1 MTYYESELKYLYGGG
16 IQIEDLRLEEKE
28 EADEK
33 LRFEALQKLSEGF
46 ERVFDTLSDE
56 EKAIVKGDLYEI
68 TTRIEDILEGC

>member
-1 MTYYESELKYLYGGG
+1 MTYYESELKYLYDGG

-46 ERVFDTLSDE
+46 ERVFDTLSD
-56 EKAIVKGDLYEI
+56 
-68 TTRIEDILEGC
+68 